1 MTNAALDAEFDPV
14 WYLAQFP
21 DVTQSGMDPR
31 EHFLRIGRRLGR
43 LGAPDRSA
51 QSPAGSPAAALPV
64 AAPQAAPQPA
74 APSSE
79 PASDAAQA
87 MIRRLAADL
96 PPPGP
101 APVAVRSIVPGSPV
115 TFPIIAAPA
124 GLTQI
129 VADRNA
135 LLRRVPGPDSA
146 VLRSGTVDVAQF
158 SDTAAFSQ
166 GTPLLRLLA
175 HLHGADPA
183 ALFAL
188 DSGMSAPPMRLDP
201 APAPAALAATA
212 LLGPLLLQGAA
223 RITDIWHTTSAGLC
237 LSLGSGSDSAP
248 ASAPDETAG
257 ASDGL
262 TLRMFQMEPGGT
274 PRLRL
279 VGQQRL
285 ARQAPGFAEAALC
298 NPLCPLLIEVS
309 DVRGLTLE
317 LGLIPFPSLAR
328 GGMHYAELLAVA
340 DGGTLLATL
349 LGYGAGRLAE
359 FLAEAADGSQGIG
372 AVRIASGRATGAEP
386 VFSQAVA
393 DWLALFGIA
402 ASTLE
407 EAAGSPAVP
416 ATAVP
421 VRRRAAG
428 LTLDLPPEAMPT
440 IAALTLRDLPVPAPG
455 TVRVVP
461 HLIADTAT
469 FRPRWA
475 VTLPATPPGLAA
487 LQPTTALGGFPCLR
501 ATSSQT
507 AFSQTG
513 PSTAVGSDASGR
525 EALAICYRTPLREED
540 ARHLMPLSPDSATAV
555 LPGVPAAAAQAVV
568 TCLLRVT
575 DAALTRQFLDTL
587 GAQQGTARTQ
597 VILIPAGR
605 AQAGVLTPELA
616 ARFAGTLREAAPGWS
631 CWNAAQDDPLEE
643 MTAAGDS
650 LFLAEDAAVLHD
662 PRTLDTLRA
671 LLAVPDVATAGCM
684 LVTETLRRG
693 TSGITAGIGGYFPS
707 HVGLTGGPHLIFDTP
722 DILSALPAATYPV
735 IANPATALLV
745 RRDVLGQVRAS
756 GALRGV
762 APGAPAALAF
772 GLAVLA
778 AGGHNLC
785 TSAVRVG
792 LARQPVGQD
801 VMDPVGLRRI
811 APSRWEDL
819 LAKVT
824 LIRGL
829 KG

>member
-21 DVTQSGMDPR
+21 DVAQSGMDPR

-43 LGAPDRSA
+43 PGAPDRPA
-51 QSPAGSPAAALPV
+51 PPPAGSPAAL
-64 AAPQAAPQPA
+64 PQPA
-74 APSSE
+74 ILSPE
-79 PASDAAQA
+79 PAADAAQA

-158 SDTAAFSQ
+158 ADTAAFAQ
-166 GTPLLRLLA
+166 GVPLLLLLA

-212 LLGPLLLQGAA
+212 LLGPLLLQGAT
-223 RITDIWHTTSAGLC
+223 RITDIWHSTSAGLC
-237 LSLGSGSDSAP
+237 LSLGSGND
-248 ASAPDETAG
+248 APDEAAD

-262 TLRMFQMEPGGT
+262 TLRMFQMEPGGV

-285 ARQAPGFAEAALC
+285 ARQVPGFAEAALC
-298 NPLCPLLIEVS
+298 NPLCPLLIELS
-309 DVRGLTLE
+309 DARGMTLE

-359 FLAEAADGSQGIG
+359 FLAGDADASQGIG
-372 AVRIASGRATGAEP
+372 AVRIASGQATGAEP
-386 VFSQAVA
+386 VFSQAAA
-393 DWLALFGIA
+393 DWLALFGL
-402 ASTLE
+402 TPRPHGD
-407 EAAGSPAVP
+407 AAGGPAVP

-421 VRRRAAG
+421 LRRRAAG

-440 IAALTLRDLPVPAPG
+440 IAALTLRDLPAPAPG
-455 TVRVVP
+455 TVRAVP

-487 LQPTTALGGFPCLR
+487 LQPTMALGGFPCLR
-501 ATSSQT
+501 ADPLMT
-507 AFSQTG
+507 AG
-513 PSTAVGSDASGR
+513 PDMSGPESAGSDSAGSAASGR

-555 LPGVPAAAAQAVV
+555 LPGIPAAAADAVV

-587 GAQQGTARTQ
+587 GAQQGTARTE
-597 VILIPAGR
+597 VILIPADR

-631 CWNAAQDDPLEE
+631 CWTAAQDDPLEA
-643 MTAAGDS
+643 AAGDS

-671 LLAVPDVATAGCM
+671 LLAVPDVATAGCV
-684 LVTETLRRG
+684 LVTETVRRG
-693 TSGITAGIGGYFPS
+693 TLGVTSGIGGYFPS
-707 HVGLTGGPHLIFDTP
+707 HVGLAGGPHLIFDTP
-722 DILSALPAATYPV
+722 DMLSALPAATYPV
-735 IANPATALLV
+735 IASPATALMV
-745 RRDVLGQVRAS
+745 RRDVLRQVRAS

-792 LARQPVGQD
+792 LARQPAGQD

-811 APSRWEDL
+811 APARWEDL

-824 LIRGL
+824 LIKGL